1 MLSFALFRKN
11 FHDIVKITIYHQ
23 NIFMMKKCRP
33 IQCSSS
39 FLMGGGVITFPY
51 LGNDSN
57 CHFLSPSKWRIPDN
71 FSSDCPVY
79 NHCTWMGRGL
89 RPFSLLISH
98 RTSFYLNDTINTDK
112 DHPPDRLMSNT
123 DSFQCRSQQ
132 PHLNTNNTVVGLEIQ
147 TNI

>member
-1 MLSFALFRKN
+1 MLSFALFRKIFMLCEN
-11 FHDIVKITIYHQ
+11 Y
-23 NIFMMKKCRP
+23 NISLNLFMMKKCRP

-39 FLMGGGVITFPY
+39 FLMGGGITFPY

-57 CHFLSPSKWRIPDN
+57 CHFLSPSNWRIPDN
-71 FSSDCPVY
+71 FSFDCPVY
-79 NHCTWMGRGL
+79 NYCTRMGRGL

-112 DHPPDRLMSNT
+112 DHPPDLLMSNT